1 MRVNTNPDKA
11 DEKYAAVLT
20 DDVFF
25 SSKIREAAKSQGLA
39 ADFIKSTD
47 GLIERLAS
55 HPPSLIIIDLNCRKL
70 EPVRLISEIKSNP
83 SLKGVF
89 MIGYL
94 PHVETD
100 LKRMASEAGCDM
112 VLPRS
117 RFAREAGEILMR
129 FTSG

>member
-25 SSKIREAAKSQGLA
+25 SSKIREAAKSRGLS
-39 ADFIKSTD
+39 ADFIKSPD

-55 HPPSLIIIDLNCRKL
+55 HPPSLIIIDLKCKKF
-70 EPVRLISEIKSNP
+70 EPVRLIREIKSNP
-83 SLKGVF
+83 SLKGIST
-89 MIGYL
+89 IGYL
-94 PHVETD
+94 PHVEAG
-100 LKRMASEAGCDM
+100 LKRMASEAGYDE

-117 RFAREAGEILMR
+117 RFAREAGEILMK
-129 FTSG
+129 FTSE

>member
-1 MRVNTNPDKA
+1 MRANTNPDKA

-25 SSKIREAAKSQGLA
+25 SSKIREAARSQGLV
-39 ADFIKSTD
+39 ADFIKSPD
-47 GLIERLAS
+47 GLIERLSS
-55 HPPSLIIIDLNCRKL
+55 HPPSLIIIDLKCEKL
-70 EPVRLISEIKSNP
+70 EPVKLIREIKSNP
-83 SLKGVF
+83 SLRVIS

-100 LKRMASEAGCDM
+100 LKRTASEAGCDI

-117 RFAREAGEILMR
+117 RFAREARDILR
-129 FTSG
+129 EFTAV

>member
-25 SSKIREAAKSQGLA
+25 SSKIREAAKSLGLVV
-39 ADFIKSTD
+39 DFIKSTD
-47 GLIERLAS
+47 GLIERLAL
-55 HPPSLIIIDLNCRKL
+55 HPPSLIIIDLTCGKL
-70 EPVRLISEIKSNP
+70 EPVPLIREIKSNP
-83 SLKGVF
+83 SLKGIS

-100 LKRMASEAGCDM
+100 LKRTASEAGCDE

-117 RFAREAGEILMR
+117 RFAREAGEIMRR
-129 FTSG
+129 FTAG